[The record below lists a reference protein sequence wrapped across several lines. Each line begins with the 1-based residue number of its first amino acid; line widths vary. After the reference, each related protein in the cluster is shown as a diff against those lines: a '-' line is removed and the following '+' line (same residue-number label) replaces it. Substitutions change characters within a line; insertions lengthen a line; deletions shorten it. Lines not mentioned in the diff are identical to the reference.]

1 MSGTAICTDSSALL
15 PDMVAERLGIEVVP
29 ISITLGGEPFDERAQ
44 PIDDFYERL
53 IDGIEVTTSQPSPG
67 DFTDAYARLAA
78 RGARTALS
86 IHLDAR
92 ISGTTASAELAARDA
107 PIPVRVVDTKTVSF
121 GVGVC
126 VRAAAEAVVAG
137 GSASDAVA
145 TAMRLGAA
153 MRNVFVAH
161 GGPGGRVPE
170 LSGWAVLT
178 FVDGTTLPVAA
189 CESVG
194 ETVDA
199 MAAQVLGSDE
209 PVQAAVG
216 HAGAITE
223 TAADALAVELS
234 RSPHVL
240 DVERYRVGAAVGA
253 HTGPV
258 TFGAFWWPAGTV

>member
-1 MSGTAICTDSSALL
+1 VSTTAICTDSSALL
-15 PDMVAERLGIEVVP
+15 PAPVADRLGIAVVP
-29 ISITLGGEPFDERAQ
+29 IAITLDGEPFDERAQ

-53 IDGIEVTTSQPSPG
+53 TDGAEVTTSQPNPA
-67 DFTDAYARLAA
+67 DFAGAYARLAA

-92 ISGTTASAELAARDA
+92 VSGTTASAELAARDA
-107 PIPVRVVDTKTVSF
+107 PIPVRVVDTRTVSF

-126 VRAAAEAVVAG
+126 VRAAAEAVVVD

-145 TAMRLGAA
+145 AAMRLGAA

-170 LSGWAVLT
+170 LSGWTVLT

-189 CESVG
+189 CEGVG

-199 MAAQVLGSDE
+199 MAAQVLRADE

-216 HAGAITE
+216 HAGAVTE
-223 TAADALAVELS
+223 TAADALADELS
-234 RSPHVL
+234 RLPPVL
-240 DVERYRVGAAVGA
+240 EVERYRVGASVGA

-258 TFGAFWWPAGTV
+258 SFGAFWWAAEV

>member
-15 PDMVAERLGIEVVP
+15 PASVAERFGIEVVP
-29 ISITLGGEPFDERAQ
+29 ISITLGDEPFDERAQ

-53 IDGIEVTTSQPSPG
+53 SAGAAVTTSQPSPA
-67 DFTDAYARLAA
+67 DFADAYARLAA
-78 RGARTALS
+78 RGARAALS

-92 ISGTTASAELAARDA
+92 VSGTTSSAELAAREA
-107 PIPVRVVDTKTVSF
+107 SLPVSVVDTKTVSF

-126 VRAAAEAVVAG
+126 VRAAGEAVAAG
-137 GSASDAVA
+137 GSASDAAAAA
-145 TAMRLGAA
+145 TGLGAA

-170 LSGWAVLT
+170 LSGWTVLA

-189 CESVG
+189 CESVR

-199 MAAQVLGSDE
+199 MAAQIRRPDE

-216 HAGAITE
+216 HAGAVTE
-223 TAADALAVELS
+223 TAADALADELS
-234 RSPHVL
+234 RLPHVL
-240 DVERYRVGAAVGA
+240 EVERYRVGAAVGA